1 MAVSS
6 IHPSAPDGDSSAQ
19 LVTRLALRFG
29 VGVGLLCGLWMLGL
43 QLTGNN
49 GFGPKQV
56 LAQLLVPLVAVASE
70 WQLRR
75 QVKPEKPRLKRS
87 LGVGVLTA
95 LVAALVSAGSLAVLA
110 WGAGEPALA
119 RNRAEVLEIVRSQ
132 QREASAPKLTAPQL
146 EQQRL
151 NVDKLTVGDMAMGN
165 FTQVLLL
172 GLVLAVP
179 AGIFLR
185 E

>member
-1 MAVSS
+1 M
-6 IHPSAPDGDSSAQ
+6 
-19 LVTRLALRFG
+19 RLALRCG
-29 VGVGLLCGLWMLGL
+29 IGAGLACAIWMVGL
-43 QLTGNN
+43 QVTNNN
-49 GFGPKQV
+49 GFGPKLL

-75 QVKPEKPRLKRS
+75 QLRPVRPGLGRS
-87 LGVGVLTA
+87 LGVGGLTVL
-95 LVAALVSAGSLAVLA
+95 LAAVISAGSLAGLA
-110 WGAGEPALA
+110 LGVGEPALA
-119 RNRAEVLEIVRSQ
+119 RNRAEVLEIMRAQ
-132 QREASAPKLTAPQL
+132 QQGNPQVKLNPRA
-146 EQQRL
+146 QQAQAQR
-151 NVDKLTVGDMAMGN
+151 VAKLTVADFAVSN